1 MQYLYMYIYINT
13 CIDVCWLVPKGAFWP
28 DMTNVAS
35 DFKISLKSTMDG
47 KQKNL
52 QNLKLSLS
60 DTVEG
65 KMFSN
70 D

>member
-1 MQYLYMYIYINT
+1 
-13 CIDVCWLVPKGAFWP
+13 
-28 DMTNVAS
+28 MTNVAS
-35 DFKISLKSTMDG
+35 DFKISLKSTLDG

-60 DTVEG
+60 DTVGRENVFKG
-65 KMFSN
+65 LNVLLILGVSEVSFV